1 MPGKALAGCFLKERK
16 NKIFPI
22 IYIKIYTK
30 VGRVEFIHTSSKA
43 DHPDIQK
50 LLVRKTLL
58 EALLSVI
65 STTRAARV
73 VLLLQQRQS
82 TLLLHSPK
90 LSQGFGRP

>member
-58 EALLSVI
+58 EVLLSVI

-82 TLLLHSPK
+82 ALLLHSPK
-90 LSQGFGRP
+90 LSQGFW